1 MADDQR
7 TNTTAAAVSGGA
19 GSGVLEP
26 LPPAG
31 SGIVLPVGAPAF
43 LAAVASLATCY
54 GTILAETLFD
64 LEATRVMNPH
74 LQAVLMWGFALLAVY
89 ALWRDRR
96 RHRNSLPLVLGA
108 AALGTL
114 VATLYLSYDVKVES
128 LAYVLLTI
136 AALLNW
142 VVFLSVLNRTVR
154 DQAQAIGD
162 LNRDLE
168 RRVESQVEEID
179 RLARLKQFLAPQV
192 ADLVVSEGKDALLET
207 HRRYVACLFC
217 DIRGFTTFSE
227 EIEPEEV
234 IALLESYHAG
244 LGTLVEKHSGTIGF
258 LAGDG
263 AMVFFNDPVPC
274 EEPVLD
280 AVKLALDLRSDFE
293 AIRERWVRR
302 GQEIGLGIGIASG
315 YATLGLVG
323 FKGRSDYTAIGNVV
337 NVAARLCD
345 KAADG
350 QILLSRRAYDD
361 VEAKVSAEPFGS
373 LELKGVRK
381 AVEVFALPGLGAQA
395 HYSSLSKS

>member
-1 MADDQR
+1 MTEDQR
-7 TNTTAAAVSGGA
+7 TQIAA
-19 GSGVLEP
+19 LEP
-26 LPPAG
+26 AGGVARAALDPVQPA
-31 SGIVLPVGAPAF
+31 SLKIVLPPGAPAF

-54 GTILAETLFD
+54 GSILAATLLD
-64 LEATRVMNPH
+64 VDVSRVMDPH

-96 RHRNSLPLVLGA
+96 RHGSNTPLWLGT
-108 AALGTL
+108 AALTVL
-114 VATLYLSYDVKVES
+114 VGTLYLSYDAKVES

-142 VVFLSVLNRTVR
+142 VAFLGALNRTVR
-154 DQAQAIGD
+154 DQAQAID
-162 LNRDLE
+162 QLNRNLE
-168 RRVESQVEEID
+168 RRVEHQVKEID

-192 ADLVVSEGKDALLET
+192 ADLVVSEGKDALLAT

-217 DIRGFTTFSE
+217 DIRGFTALSE

-234 IALLESYHAG
+234 IALLESYHAS
-244 LGTLVEKHSGTIGF
+244 LGELVEKHRGTIGF

-274 EEPVLD
+274 EEPVRD
-280 AVKLALDLRSDFE
+280 AVKLAIDLRIAFE
-293 AIRERWVRR
+293 AIREPWAKR
-302 GQEIGLGIGIASG
+302 GQVIGLGIGIASG

-350 QILLSRRAYDD
+350 QVLLNRRAHTD
-361 VEAKVSAEPFGS
+361 VEEQVRAEPVGS
-373 LELKGVRK
+373 FELKGVRK
-381 AVEVFALPGLGAQA
+381 PVEVFDLRGLAGAG
-395 HYSSLSKS
+395 S

>member
-1 MADDQR
+1 MTEDQR
-7 TNTTAAAVSGGA
+7 TQIAA
-19 GSGVLEP
+19 LEP
-26 LPPAG
+26 AGGVARAALDPVQPA
-31 SGIVLPVGAPAF
+31 SLKIVLPPGAPAF

-54 GTILAETLFD
+54 GSILAATLLD
-64 LEATRVMNPH
+64 VDVSRVMDPH

-96 RHRNSLPLVLGA
+96 RHGSNTPLWLGT
-108 AALGTL
+108 AALTVL
-114 VATLYLSYDVKVES
+114 VGTLYLSYDAKVES

-142 VVFLSVLNRTVR
+142 VAFLGALNRTVR
-154 DQAQAIGD
+154 DQAQAID
-162 LNRDLE
+162 QLNRNLE
-168 RRVESQVEEID
+168 RRVEHQVKEID

-192 ADLVVSEGKDALLET
+192 ADLVVSEGKDALLAT

-217 DIRGFTTFSE
+217 DIRGFTALSE

-234 IALLESYHAG
+234 IALLESYHAS
-244 LGTLVEKHSGTIGF
+244 LGALVEKHGGTIGF

-274 EEPVLD
+274 EEPVRD
-280 AVKLALDLRSDFE
+280 AVKLAIDLRIAFE
-293 AIRERWVRR
+293 AIREPWAKR
-302 GQEIGLGIGIASG
+302 GQVIGLGIGIASG

-350 QILLSRRAYDD
+350 QVLLNRRAHTD
-361 VEAKVSAEPFGS
+361 VEEQVRAEPVGS
-373 LELKGVRK
+373 FELKGVRK
-381 AVEVFALPGLGAQA
+381 PVEVFDLRGLAGAG
-395 HYSSLSKS
+395 S

>member
-1 MADDQR
+1 MTEDQR
-7 TNTTAAAVSGGA
+7 TQIAA
-19 GSGVLEP
+19 LEP
-26 LPPAG
+26 AG
-31 SGIVLPVGAPAF
+31 GVARAALDPVQPTSLKIVLPPGAPAF

-54 GTILAETLFD
+54 GSILAATLLNVD
-64 LEATRVMNPH
+64 VSRVMDPH

-96 RHRNSLPLVLGA
+96 RHGSNTPLWLGT
-108 AALGTL
+108 AALTVL
-114 VATLYLSYDVKVES
+114 VGTLYLSYDAKVES

-142 VVFLSVLNRTVR
+142 VAFLGALNRTVR
-154 DQAQAIGD
+154 DQAQAID
-162 LNRDLE
+162 QLNRNLE
-168 RRVESQVEEID
+168 RRVEHQVKEID

-192 ADLVVSEGKDALLET
+192 ADLVVSEGKDALLAT

-217 DIRGFTTFSE
+217 DIRGFTALSE

-234 IALLESYHAG
+234 IALLESYHAS
-244 LGTLVEKHSGTIGF
+244 LGALVEKHGGTIGF

-274 EEPVLD
+274 EEPVRD
-280 AVKLALDLRSDFE
+280 AVKLAIDLRIAFE
-293 AIRERWVRR
+293 AIREPWAKR
-302 GQEIGLGIGIASG
+302 GQVIGLGIGIASG

-350 QILLSRRAYDD
+350 QVLLNRRAHTD
-361 VEAKVSAEPFGS
+361 VEEQVRAEPVGS
-373 LELKGVRK
+373 FELKGVRK
-381 AVEVFALPGLGAQA
+381 PVEVFDLRGLAGAG
-395 HYSSLSKS
+395 S